1 MSMPDLWRGQGP
13 PGDNKRPGSADLL
26 MSDREREAKMENG
39 VLPHNGHDSSD
50 QFNPNDL
57 VTIPIVKGGMGFGF
71 TIADSA
77 FGQKVKKILDRPRCK
92 NLNEGDI
99 LVEINQSNVRNM
111 SHNEVV
117 QVLKDCPRGQE
128 AAITI
133 QRGMLAQSP
142 SKNKFKKKEESNM
155 RPKSGF
161 LFRSKTPTAELFS
174 TQEKEVVPMRPKTPI
189 VDTRNM
195 SQKSW
200 DSVEPPVSS
209 SATLSP
215 FSRNDMTRAS
225 LGGSI
230 RPGHHD
236 RSGDQLADTMAGV
249 TLTDSS
255 GQARNNRSHSPG
267 RDLDYNNPVPQG
279 YDPGYG
285 YTGYTNDSGYQGP
298 ARGGVPQ
305 MGYSPNNGNMTNG
318 YRSGSLPRSRK
329 ESTSFEQSE
338 PVPTNVRWPGPRS
351 SADRRWQEEP
361 GQEITVTLLR
371 HESGF
376 GFRIVG
382 GTEEGSQVSIGHIV
396 PGGAADLDGR
406 LFSGD
411 EIMAVDGQ
419 TVMGASHHVVVGMM
433 GHAAQRG
440 QVALSVRRQR
450 QPQES
455 YRDQVGQPGPGPSI
469 YPYDV
474 TVSRLENEGFGFVI
488 ISSVSR
494 AGSTIGRII
503 PGSPAERCGRL
514 QVGDRILAVNHVEI
528 ASLHHGE
535 IVNLIKDS
543 GYSATLTVGP
553 PIDDASSTASTSH
566 REDQEVGR
574 HLADE
579 DQFFAVELGRGMKGF
594 GFSIRGGREFHSM
607 PLFVLRMAG
616 DGPATQDG
624 RLQVGDQL
632 IEINGQSTKN
642 MTHGDAIELIKTG
655 GQTVRLLVRRAKTPN
670 PAFLDQAGLSPTTPT
685 PVPMT
690 RPVSSLSQPTPAP
703 GPVSHSSPRYPPYS
717 GALQTM
723 QQPGP
728 QYTAPW
734 GY

>member
-1 MSMPDLWRGQGP
+1 M
-13 PGDNKRPGSADLL
+13 
-26 MSDREREAKMENG
+26 
-39 VLPHNGHDSSD
+39 
-50 QFNPNDL
+50 
-57 VTIPIVKGGMGFGF
+57 
-71 TIADSA
+71 
-77 FGQKVKKILDRPRCK
+77 
-92 NLNEGDI
+92 
-99 LVEINQSNVRNM
+99 
-111 SHNEVV
+111 
-117 QVLKDCPRGQE
+117 
-128 AAITI
+128 
-133 QRGMLAQSP
+133 
-142 SKNKFKKKEESNM
+142 
-155 RPKSGF
+155 
-161 LFRSKTPTAELFS
+161 
-174 TQEKEVVPMRPKTPI
+174 TPI

-209 SATLSP
+209 SANLSP

-267 RDLDYNNPVPQG
+267 RDLDYNYSGYPNSSVPVSSQQNYNNYNNSYNQNMGGQPGYNQFTGYNGYNNPVPQG

-285 YTGYTNDSGYQGP
+285 YTGYTNDSSYQGP

-318 YRSGSLPRSRK
+318 YRSGCLPRSRK

-338 PVPTNVRWPGPRS
+338 LVPTNVRWPGPRS

-411 EIMAVDGQ
+411 EIAAVDNNS
-419 TVMGASHHVVVGMM
+419 VMGASHHVVVGMM
-433 GHAAQRG
+433 GAAAQHG
-440 QVALSVRRQR
+440 QVTLTIRRRHQNGV
-450 QPQES
+450 QEG
-455 YRDQVGQPGPGPSI
+455 YREG

-514 QVGDRILAVNHVEI
+514 QVGDRILAVNHVDI
-528 ASLHHGE
+528 NSLHHGD
-535 IVNLIKDS
+535 IVNLIKES
-543 GYSATLTVGP
+543 GYSVTLTVGP

-566 REDQEVGR
+566 REDQEVGA
-574 HLADE
+574 HLVE
-579 DQFFAVELGRGMKGF
+579 DDQYFAVELNRGQRGF

-607 PLFVLRMAG
+607 PLFVLRMAV
-616 DGPATQDG
+616 DGPAALDG
-624 RLQVGDQL
+624 RLMVGDQL
-632 IEINGQSTKN
+632 VEINGQNTKN
-642 MTHGDAIELIKTG
+642 MTHGEAIELIKNG
-655 GQTVRLLVRRAKTPN
+655 GQVVRLLVKRGK
-670 PAFLDQAGLSPTTPT
+670 
-685 PVPMT
+685 
-690 RPVSSLSQPTPAP
+690 AP
-703 GPVSHSSPRYPPYS
+703 PR
-717 GALQTM
+717 
-723 QQPGP
+723 
-728 QYTAPW
+728 
-734 GY
+734 